1 MSTELHR
8 WRKVATTDEWAQL
21 AKLAN
26 TTPGYLDQIA
36 TEIVAHH
43 QKWHRL
49 SKMPQKFHRQD
60 PVLKESLVC
69 LSAPDRRHNQLNQR
83 KYRKWKP

>member
-8 WRKVATTDEWAQL
+8 WRKAATTDEWAQL

-36 TEIVAHH
+36 YGNRRASPEMASAIEKGT
-43 QKWHRL
+43 K
-49 SKMPQKFHRQD
+49 SFHRQA
-60 PVLKESLVC
+60 PVLKESLVFA
-69 LSAPDRRHNQLNQR
+69 SPRDTAA
-83 KYRKWKP
+83 

>member
-8 WRKVATTDEWAQL
+8 WRKAATTDEWAQL

-36 TEIVAHH
+36 YGNRRASPEMA
-43 QKWHRL
+43 
-49 SKMPQKFHRQD
+49 
-60 PVLKESLVC
+60 
-69 LSAPDRRHNQLNQR
+69 SAIE
-83 KYRKWKP
+83 KGT

>member
-8 WRKVATTDEWAQL
+8 WRKGATTDEWAQL

-26 TTPGYLDQIA
+26 TTPCVIDQTF

-43 QKWHRL
+43 QKWHRR
-49 SKMPQKFHRQD
+49 SKMPMKEFHRQD
-60 PVLKESLVC
+60 PVLKESL
-69 LSAPDRRHNQLNQR
+69 SGSPRNNTAA
-83 KYRKWKP
+83 

>member
-8 WRKVATTDEWAQL
+8 WRKGATTDEWAQL

-36 TEIVAHH
+36 YGNRRASPEMASAIEDAT
-43 QKWHRL
+43 RF
-49 SKMPQKFHRQD
+49 FHSQA
-60 PVLKESLVC
+60 PVLKESLVFVTSRNTA
-69 LSAPDRRHNQLNQR
+69 L
-83 KYRKWKP
+83 